1 MKSSKQTV
9 RCKSKEIAIN
19 GEEMY
24 LRLLAINAYKQ
35 VPLKRVMS
43 FENAT
48 VPLSL
53 FTDDGEM
60 ISPTK
65 SDFMHKLEEKVAEE
79 ITITVENVGCML
91 FDGMA
96 VIQMLQPET
105 SKKTY
110 RDMTNMFWKYI
121 MSNSKGVKRV
131 KMFFDRY
138 VPDSSKSQTRTK
150 RGDVD
155 SQPSCH
161 IQSDMKIPEWKMSLK
176 NCRSKLYTLF
186 LAENPDILIYTC
198 SHNAPLSQFK

>member
-1 MKSSKQTV
+1 
-9 RCKSKEIAIN
+9 
-19 GEEMY
+19 MY

-35 VPLKRVMS
+35 VPLKRAMS

-96 VIQMLQPET
+96 VIQILQPET

-131 KMFFDRY
+131 KMFLIDMC
-138 VPDSSKSQTRTK
+138 QTIASHK
-150 RGDVD
+150 
-155 SQPSCH
+155 QE
-161 IQSDMKIPEWKMSLK
+161 QSVVMLTHSYHVTFSL
-176 NCRSKLYTLF
+176 T
-186 LAENPDILIYTC
+186 
-198 SHNAPLSQFK
+198 